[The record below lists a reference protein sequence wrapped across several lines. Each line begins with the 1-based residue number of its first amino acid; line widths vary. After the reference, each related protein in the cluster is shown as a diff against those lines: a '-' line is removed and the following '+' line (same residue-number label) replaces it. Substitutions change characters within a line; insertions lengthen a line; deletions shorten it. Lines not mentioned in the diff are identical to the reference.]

1 MKYNVYIKYIPT
13 LSEKTKEV
21 QSVVE
26 NIRDMYFF
34 INEVARKG
42 RIISMQYDNNIQTT
56 LF

>member
-42 RIISMQYDNNIQTT
+42 RIISMQYDDNIQTT